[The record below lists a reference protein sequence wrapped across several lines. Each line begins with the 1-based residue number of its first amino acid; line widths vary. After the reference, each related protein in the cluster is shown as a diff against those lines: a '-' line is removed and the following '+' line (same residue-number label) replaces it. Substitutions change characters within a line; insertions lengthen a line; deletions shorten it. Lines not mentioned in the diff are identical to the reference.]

1 VPSGAI
7 RDQRI
12 PALEAPT
19 FGDAAALE
27 HHMRDALRA
36 KMLAHRNPPNV
47 WWRNAPQSL
56 RHRRTILAQVKVV
69 DLNDWIGKIQSKVRV
84 NGGV

>member
-1 VPSGAI
+1 MKSLRGKVFKFHPRKAVVPSGAI

-36 KMLAHRNPPNV
+36 KMLAHRNPPMPSGTTHPRV
-47 WWRNAPQSL
+47 CAIVEQSL
-56 RHRRTILAQVKVV
+56 KA
-69 DLNDWIGKIQSKVRV
+69 
-84 NGGV
+84 